1 MGRTKIMTD
10 TQKFAQLLKA
20 EGIKYFSAREVFF
33 LGDSNGRLKL
43 NSTPPERLWH
53 HIIPTLRFLDAV
65 RERVGPLRLSSV
77 YRNERYNKAVGGAT
91 RSQHKL
97 FTACDVV
104 PLRAS
109 VADLWAACIDERR
122 KSNFMGGLGR
132 YRTFVH
138 VDSRGSKATW

>member
-1 MGRTKIMTD
+1 MTD
-10 TQKFAQLLKA
+10 TQRFAQLLKR
-20 EGIKYFSAREVFF
+20 EGIRYFSAREVFF

-65 RERVGPLRLSSV
+65 RERVGPLRLISI
-77 YRNERYNKAVGGAT
+77 YRNERYNKAVGGVPP
-91 RSQHKL
+91 SQHKR

-109 VADLWAACIDERR
+109 VADLWAACVDERR
-122 KSNFMGGLGR
+122 RQNFMGGLGR
-132 YRTFVH
+132 YRSFVH
-138 VDSRGSKATW
+138 VDCRGSKATW

>member
-1 MGRTKIMTD
+1 MTD

-20 EGIKYFSAREVFF
+20 EGIKHFTAREVFF

-43 NSTPPERLWH
+43 NSTPPERLWR

-77 YRNERYNKAVGGAT
+77 YRNDRYNKAVGGALH
-91 RSQHKL
+91 SQHKR

-109 VADLWAACIDERR
+109 VGDLWAACVDERR
-122 KSNFMGGLGR
+122 KQNFLGGLGR
-132 YRTFVH
+132 YRSFIH
-138 VDSRGSKATW
+138 VDCRGSKATW

>member
-1 MGRTKIMTD
+1 MTD

-20 EGIKYFSAREVFF
+20 EGIKYFTAREVFF

-65 RERVGPLRLSSV
+65 RERVGPLRLSSI
-77 YRNERYNKAVGGAT
+77 YRNERYNKAVGGALH
-91 RSQHKL
+91 SQHKR

-109 VADLWAACIDERR
+109 VQQLWDACIDERR
-122 KSNFMGGLGR
+122 RQNFLGGLGR
-132 YRTFVH
+132 YRSFVH
-138 VDSRGSKATW
+138 VDCRGSKATW